1 METRRG
7 VSFQHPEILVHADLV
22 DPALTEPYYWK
33 LPGQFKGS
41 MVGRS
46 EAILIQMPNV
56 LLNPS
61 RVVVTSGDTCFR
73 SQLMGDS

>member
-1 METRRG
+1 MLPLVDRSNTVESRRG

-41 MVGRS
+41 MVGWAKAKCS
-46 EAILIQMPNV
+46 QMLI
-56 LLNPS
+56 
-61 RVVVTSGDTCFR
+61 C
-73 SQLMGDS
+73 